1 MAQVRPGP
9 SCAARGAMS
18 LEALRY
24 RRGSLRV
31 LNQLLLPQRSCY
43 EEIGGVRQGWE
54 AIRAMKV
61 RGAPAIAIVGCLSLA
76 VELHGGA
83 GMGQDKA
90 GLETF
95 IRDSL
100 RYLVTARPT
109 AVNMARAAEELGAF
123 ASQEA
128 QREEAT
134 AESLRESVIQ
144 WAEAMLEK
152 DLQDNRSIGEHG
164 ARHLLQASPQDKVT
178 VLTHCNTGS
187 LATAGYG
194 TALGVIRSLHAL
206 GRLEHVYCTETR
218 PYNQGARLTAYELV
232 YDHIP
237 ATLIAD
243 SMVSVAMKEKGV
255 SAVVVGADR
264 VVANGDT
271 ANKVGTY
278 QLAIAAKHHE
288 IPFYVAAPS
297 TSCDLSLAEGAEIV
311 IEERPSQELTD
322 VNGVRIAAP
331 GIGVWNP
338 AFDITPH
345 ELITGGIITELGVF
359 CPEEL
364 REALPGAVKGE

>member
-1 MAQVRPGP
+1 MAECAPAGPG
-9 SCAARGAMS
+9 CAGS
-18 LEALRY
+18 LESLRY

-83 GMGQDKA
+83 GTGQGKA
-90 GLETF
+90 DLEAS
-95 IRDSL
+95 IQDSL

-109 AVNMARAAEELGAF
+109 AVNMARAAQELGAF

-128 QREEAT
+128 QRGEAT

-144 WAEAMLEK
+144 RAEAMLEK
-152 DLQDNRSIGEHG
+152 DLRDNRSIGEHG
-164 ARHLLQASPQDKVT
+164 ARHLLQTAPQDKVT
-178 VLTHCNTGS
+178 VLTHCNTGA

-232 YDHIP
+232 YEHIP

-243 SMVSVAMKEKGV
+243 SMVSVAMKEKGL
-255 SAVVVGADR
+255 SAVIVGADR

-278 QLAIAAKHHE
+278 QLAIAAKHHG

-297 TSCDLSLAEGAEIV
+297 TSCDLSLAEGSDIV

-338 AFDITPH
+338 AFDVTPH
-345 ELITGGIITELGVF
+345 ELITGGIVTEFGVF
-359 CPEEL
+359 RPGEL
-364 REALPGAVKGE
+364 REALAGK

>member
-1 MAQVRPGP
+1 
-9 SCAARGAMS
+9 MS

-24 RRGSLRV
+24 RRGSLEV
-31 LNQLLLPQRSCY
+31 LNQLLLPQRSLY
-43 EEIGGVRQGWE
+43 EEIGG
-54 AIRAMKV
+54 V

-76 VELHGGA
+76 VELNNKRTTEESIGN
-83 GMGQDKA
+83 
-90 GLETF
+90 LETF
-95 IRDSL
+95 VLDSL
-100 RYLVTARPT
+100 SYLVSARPT
-109 AVNMARAAEELGAF
+109 AVNMAQAAQELGCIVR
-123 ASQEA
+123 QEA
-128 QREEAT
+128 KREGST
-134 AESLRESVIQ
+134 VESLRESVIS

-152 DLQDNRSIGEHG
+152 DLKDNRSIGDHG
-164 ARHLLQASPQDKVT
+164 AHHLLQQIGQDKVI

-194 TALGVIRSLHAL
+194 TALGVIRSLHAM

-232 YDHIP
+232 YERIP

-243 SMVSVAMKEKGV
+243 SMVSMAMKEKKI
-255 SAVVVGADR
+255 SAVFVGADR

-297 TSCDLSLAEGAEIV
+297 TSCDLSLEHGGQII

-322 VNGVRIAAP
+322 INGVRVAAP

-338 AFDITPH
+338 AFDVTPH
-345 ELITGGIITELGVF
+345 DLITGGIITELGVF
-359 CPEEL
+359 APAEL
-364 REALPGAVKGE
+364 QAALTRVANKV

>member
-1 MAQVRPGP
+1 
-9 SCAARGAMS
+9 MS

-24 RRGSLRV
+24 RRGSLEV
-31 LNQLLLPQRSCY
+31 LNQLLLPQRSLY
-43 EEIGGVRQGWE
+43 EEIGGVRQGWQ
-54 AIRAMKV
+54 AIRSMKV

-76 VELHGGA
+76 VELDNKRTTEESIGS
-83 GMGQDKA
+83 
-90 GLETF
+90 LETF
-95 IRDSL
+95 VLDSL
-100 RYLVTARPT
+100 NYLVSARPT
-109 AVNMARAAEELGAF
+109 AVNMAQAAQELGRIVR
-123 ASQEA
+123 QEA
-128 QREEAT
+128 KREGST
-134 AESLRESVIQ
+134 GESFRESVIS

-152 DLQDNRSIGEHG
+152 DLKDNRSIGDHG
-164 ARHLLQASPQDKVT
+164 ARHLLQQVGKDKVI

-194 TALGVIRSLHAL
+194 TALGVIRSLHAM

-232 YDHIP
+232 YEQIP

-243 SMVSVAMKEKGV
+243 SMVSMAMKEKKI
-255 SAVVVGADR
+255 SAVFVGADR

-278 QLAIAAKHHE
+278 QLAIAAKHHG

-297 TSCDLSLAEGAEIV
+297 TSCDLSLEHGGQIV

-322 VNGVRIAAP
+322 INGVRVAAP

-338 AFDITPH
+338 AFDVTPH
-345 ELITGGIITELGVF
+345 DLITGGIVTELGVF
-359 CPEEL
+359 SPPEL
-364 REALPGAVKGE
+364 QAALTRVANKV